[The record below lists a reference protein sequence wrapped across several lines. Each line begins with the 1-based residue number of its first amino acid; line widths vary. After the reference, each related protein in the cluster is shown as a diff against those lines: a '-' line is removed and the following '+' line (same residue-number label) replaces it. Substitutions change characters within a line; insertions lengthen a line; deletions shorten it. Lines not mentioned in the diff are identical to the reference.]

1 MQDKI
6 PEQGSDAKQVPPVQ
20 KQTKGKSSGK
30 EPYQTKQGKLGPIQA
45 RRSNGEP
52 LTPVPAHHF
61 GQLVN
66 PTPESTEPIQ
76 QKLEKEKKKPV
87 QQKGEKE
94 KKKPVQAKTS
104 EGSTGGGLPTQLK
117 ENMESMS
124 GMDLSDV
131 TVNYNSPKPKEMGA
145 LAYAQGNQIE
155 IGPGQEKHL
164 PHEAWHTVQQK
175 QGRVQPNA
183 QIQAKGLPLNNDLG
197 LEKEADVMGE
207 KASQGQASG
216 NLSELLS
223 TIEVRDDVIQQQAT
237 LPNVV
242 IGNVNATTTP
252 AGTPNRIPP
261 RVNTQVNVTINNWHP
276 PMNFVTFSIEGAGG
290 GNGTAT
296 INGGAT
302 HQTTSGG
309 ILNLKGGTQTSPGNA
324 GNLKLIAH
332 LGTTKLAESNAFS
345 VSSIVQ
351 NFSVALKSI
360 VNSGTKRGIKVS
372 NSWTSDSGNIADLDE
387 AMRSEQVQYSKSG
400 VFQNVKLKPKNSG
413 YIKGTGSPVTDS
425 HLTGPVDTLKNL
437 KGSGIITANQVFIQW
452 DKRTGAK
459 DIPVTNSGF
468 KITKDL
474 SHNATTS
481 TTTLTTSKVGAA
493 TSANGHKSNAAQG
506 NATDG
511 GQVL

>member
-1 MQDKI
+1 MHDQI
-6 PEQGSDAKQVPPVQ
+6 PEQGSDTKQVPPAQ
-20 KQTKGKSSGK
+20 KQAKDKFSGK

-45 RRSNGEP
+45 RRPNGKP
-52 LTPVPAHHF
+52 LMPVPARHF

-66 PTPESTEPIQ
+66 PTPDSVEPIQ
-76 QKLEKEKKKPV
+76 QKSEKEKKKPV
-87 QQKGEKE
+87 QQKGKKE
-94 KKKPVQAKTS
+94 KKKLVQAKTS
-104 EGSTGGGLPTQLK
+104 GDSIGSGLPTQLK
-117 ENMESMS
+117 ENMEAMS

-183 QIQAKGLPLNNDLG
+183 QIQAKGLPLNNDPG

-207 KASQGQASG
+207 KANQGQASG

-302 HQTTSGG
+302 HQTSSSG
-309 ILNLKGGTQTSPGNA
+309 ILNLRGGTQTSPGNA
-324 GNLKLIAH
+324 GNLRLVAH
-332 LGTTKLAESNAFS
+332 LGSTRLAASNTFT
-345 VSSIVQ
+345 VSSIGL
-351 NFSVALKSI
+351 NWTMGLDSI
-360 VNSGTKRGIKVS
+360 INTGSRWGMRVRD
-372 NSWTSDSGNIADLDE
+372 SWQSDSGNVADLDQLDI
-387 AMRSEQVQYSKSG
+387 SEQVQYSPGTG
-400 VFQNVKLKPKNSG
+400 VFSGIPLNPTNSG
-413 YIKGTGSPVTDS
+413 YLPGNRFTTDD
-425 HLTGPVDTLKNL
+425 HTLGPVNTLKSL
-437 KGSGIITANQVFIQW
+437 KGSGEIIAHQVSIQW
-452 DKRTGAK
+452 DKRTGTKNMSFA
-459 DIPVTNSGF
+459 NSGYEIS
-468 KITKDL
+468 KRIAYN
-474 SHNATTS
+474 SG
-481 TTTLTTSKVGAA
+481 TTTLTTNKTGAN
-493 TSANGHKSNAAQG
+493 TTANTYSSNAGQG
-506 NATDG
+506 TATDG